1 MEGGGDDDDKRRIF
15 PNENF
20 SRARMCWFFFSSFSV
35 ITRVRMFGAT
45 SPRVHPHKH
54 EEMFAARTRAKQCF
68 NENVRNGGWRAFHG
82 NLCV

>member
-1 MEGGGDDDDKRRIF
+1 MISDE
-15 PNENF
+15 F
-20 SRARMCWFFFSSFSV
+20 SQTKISLALACVGSFFSSFSV